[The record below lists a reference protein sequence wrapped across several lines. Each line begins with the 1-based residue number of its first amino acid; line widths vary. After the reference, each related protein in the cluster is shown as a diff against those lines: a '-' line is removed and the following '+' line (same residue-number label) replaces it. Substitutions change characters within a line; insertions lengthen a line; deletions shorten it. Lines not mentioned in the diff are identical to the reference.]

1 MGSTKRPLQLVSEG
15 QFQKEQNVEGE
26 DIFDNVEDD
35 RGPEDTVDKDTFDT
49 VDKDTEPPADE
60 NILNTSQ
67 HNRYNLRSRQINQTT
82 ISDFKMIPIYVT
94 NMKTTKSS
102 SILKSLRTYKP
113 EYNFDIEKFRLN
125 DRPEFKAHKKALF
138 LHGSNCFEKD
148 SPICIFH
155 NSIKITYFVDNDI
168 ARYNF
173 GHHNLSD
180 IKISNDSCRVTFA
193 DTVDCKHENSR
204 DKIEV
209 NWTRLQLSTY
219 YYCSLREMSVLKN

>member
-82 ISDFKMIPIYVT
+82 ISDFNMIPIYVT

-113 EYNFDIEKFRLN
+113 EYNFDI
-125 DRPEFKAHKKALF
+125 
-138 LHGSNCFEKD
+138 
-148 SPICIFH
+148 
-155 NSIKITYFVDNDI
+155 
-168 ARYNF
+168 ARF
-173 GHHNLSD
+173 
-180 IKISNDSCRVTFA
+180 
-193 DTVDCKHENSR
+193 
-204 DKIEV
+204 
-209 NWTRLQLSTY
+209 
-219 YYCSLREMSVLKN
+219 